1 MSVMLFLLSTTVIE
15 QSVTSVNC
23 DICEQFHHTNCKKT
37 DKVTKGN
44 NTYDNVTT
52 MAAFRD
58 TNQSRIIM
66 LQQCCFF
73 SSSVY
78 QRDSSRKPPRQLEL
92 PARKSGGLF
101 NTSVDLE

>member
-1 MSVMLFLLSTTVIE
+1 MEARSDSDVQV
-15 QSVTSVNC
+15 
-23 DICEQFHHTNCKKT
+23 KKR
-37 DKVTKGN
+37 DKVTKRK

-73 SSSVY
+73 
-78 QRDSSRKPPRQLEL
+78 
-92 PARKSGGLF
+92 
-101 NTSVDLE
+101 

>member
-1 MSVMLFLLSTTVIE
+1 MRMREIIDNNFIIQIV
-15 QSVTSVNC
+15 
-23 DICEQFHHTNCKKT
+23 KKQ
-37 DKVTKGN
+37 DKVTKGK

-52 MAAFRD
+52 IAAFRD

-66 LQQCCFF
+66 LQHACSVAS

-101 NTSVDLE
+101 N